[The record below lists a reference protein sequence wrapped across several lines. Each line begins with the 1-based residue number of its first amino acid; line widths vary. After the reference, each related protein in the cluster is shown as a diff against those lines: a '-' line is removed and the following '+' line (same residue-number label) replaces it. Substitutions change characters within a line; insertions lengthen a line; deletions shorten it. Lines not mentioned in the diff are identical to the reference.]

1 MRNTAERI
9 AGSIDRVIAA
19 IGRAATWCCLYIVL
33 AEFAVVV
40 MRYALGIG
48 SIRLQESVLYA
59 HAALFMLAAAW
70 TLQVGGHVRVDVFY
84 AQASPRRR
92 AVIDLVG
99 AVIFLFPF
107 AIAVAVLSLPYVE
120 RSWAILE
127 GSRET
132 SGLPLVYL
140 LKTLI
145 PLFALLIGLQG
156 IAQAI
161 RAALVLAGPRAADER
176 ISRRRDGGGGLCAA
190 AGRLSRGADAR
201 RRVARLRHSGRGV
214 ARDEPRAA
222 WRAAGAHFRRHEQR
236 RAARHPAVH
245 LHGRDA
251 GALAHRRGFIGNHGP
266 AVRRA
271 AGRPRFLGDRRRRAA
286 RRRQGRRRRHH
297 GDHGADRAADHAAP
311 RLRQGACGGHGGG
324 DRDLGADFSAGDR
337 AGAARRSAQQ
347 LLSGRAIGPGQ
358 FRAADGVGRRPVR
371 RRHHSRPRPGAAV
384 SASI

>member
-40 MRYALGIG
+40 MRYALGLG

-107 AIAVAVLSLPYVE
+107 AIAVAVLSTPYVG

-132 SGLPLVYL
+132 SGLPFVYV

-161 RAALVLAGPRAADER
+161 RAALVLVGPPPIPPPQAGEGR
-176 ISRRRDGGGGLCAA
+176 I
-190 AGRLSRGADAR
+190 
-201 RRVARLRHSGRGV
+201 
-214 ARDEPRAA
+214 
-222 WRAAGAHFRRHEQR
+222 
-236 RAARHPAVH
+236 
-245 LHGRDA
+245 
-251 GALAHRRGFIGNHGP
+251 
-266 AVRRA
+266 
-271 AGRPRFLGDRRRRAA
+271 
-286 RRRQGRRRRHH
+286 
-297 GDHGADRAADHAAP
+297 
-311 RLRQGACGGHGGG
+311 
-324 DRDLGADFSAGDR
+324 
-337 AGAARRSAQQ
+337 
-347 LLSGRAIGPGQ
+347 
-358 FRAADGVGRRPVR
+358 
-371 RRHHSRPRPGAAV
+371 
-384 SASI
+384 